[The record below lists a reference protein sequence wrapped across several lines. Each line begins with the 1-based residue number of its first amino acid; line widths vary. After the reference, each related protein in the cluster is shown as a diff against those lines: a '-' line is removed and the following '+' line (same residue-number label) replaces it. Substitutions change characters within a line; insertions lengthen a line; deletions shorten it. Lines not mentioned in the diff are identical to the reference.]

1 MIFSPI
7 RHALNCGDKGADV
20 IKEIPTRHLPF
31 LQFANFSLVSR
42 PGNLRIGRIMP
53 GLVSGLH
60 VRTADGDFKLEALG
74 DISVKG
80 AAALVV
86 ALHDPAHGASVVQA
100 VESKL
105 AGYVTTAD
113 EATVTILAPK
123 VTKELRSAMV
133 KQAKEKAEEVCVC
146 HFRARRSRL
155 DSACEYSPHAY
166 TRNQMRV
173 FETF

>member
-1 MIFSPI
+1 MAPPL
-7 RHALNCGDKGADV
+7 AA
-20 IKEIPTRHLPF
+20 
-31 LQFANFSLVSR
+31 A
-42 PGNLRIGRIMP
+42 GNLRIGRIMP

-80 AAALVV
+80 ASTLVV
-86 ALHDPAHGASVVQA
+86 ALHDASHGASVVQA
-100 VESKL
+100 VEAKL

-133 KQAKEKAEEVCVC
+133 KQAKEKAEEVCIGLFYLTPTHV
-146 HFRARRSRL
+146 FAQSRII
-155 DSACEYSPHAY
+155 C
-166 TRNQMRV
+166 T
-173 FETF
+173 